1 MNEIVLTSFIPG
13 GGGTPLFK
21 PHRYVPPL
29 SVWFLGLFRL
39 KVKRVY
45 TLPILIWNRVHSF
58 FFYKNVVFP
67 AQAEY
72 SYFSADFRLKIF
84 LYYS

>member
-1 MNEIVLTSFIPG
+1 MI
-13 GGGTPLFK
+13 
-21 PHRYVPPL
+21 
-29 SVWFLGLFRL
+29 
-39 KVKRVY
+39 Y
-45 TLPILIWNRVHSF
+45 TF

-84 LYYS
+84 FFIELSLALNNFAIASAGFFVLLASFAVQRKE